1 MLGTIFVIAG
11 IVLLILGGAAV
22 AANVWKR
29 SQLKSGEAFERIV
42 PRSVI
47 SAIFVVGAS
56 SILFQP
62 ATFYA
67 EPGYS
72 YFVQTPWG
80 TQITFIN
87 EPGYHMKWFGSVSE
101 WKQVLSVVNS
111 AEDAGAVT
119 SQSSPIG
126 VRFNDA
132 VHAQLSQS
140 SRFRLPQSEEDFR
153 KLVLE
158 FRSQDNLVNATL
170 TKVVAEVGRNTARMF
185 AAQQYVIGQGGE
197 FESAYFDQMTN
208 GIYVLETE
216 TVAIE
221 TSDELVPEDRHIG
234 GGEDQVRLIVRKKLD
249 ADGNPVRKVN
259 VLGNYGIEVTQATVS
274 DVDPEER
281 FKLALGRQRDAA
293 AEASVKRQEAK
304 TLGLEALRISAEG
317 EAEKTRIRVDQEKKQ
332 IEIVTAAQTKALQAK
347 QDQLEQETRA
357 ATLVKVA
364 EQERLKELK
373 RLETEKIRADQAAEQ
388 ARGIRV
394 LAEAEAE
401 KRKLIM
407 AADNALAIRL
417 ENELK
422 IHQAYANALRDKKLV
437 PDVVISG
444 DGASGGSDATG
455 LISLIKAKLAKDLAE
470 KTNAN

>member
-1 MLGTIFVIAG
+1 MLGTIFAIVG
-11 IVLLILGGAAV
+11 VVLLILGGAGL
-22 AANVWKR
+22 AANIWKR
-29 SQLKSGEAFERIV
+29 NQTRSGEPFERIV
-42 PRSVI
+42 PRSTI
-47 SAIFVVGAS
+47 SAVLIVGTL

-67 EPGYS
+67 EPGFS

-80 TQITFIN
+80 EQITFIN
-87 EPGYHMKWFGSVSE
+87 QPGYHMKWFGSVSE

-111 AEDAGAVT
+111 NSDAGAVT
-119 SQSSPIG
+119 SQNPPIG

-140 SRFRLPQSEEDFR
+140 SRFRLPQAPDDFK

-170 TKVVAEVGRNTARMF
+170 TKVVAEVGRNTTRMF

-197 FESAYFDQMTN
+197 FESAYFDQMTS

-216 TVAIE
+216 TVAKQE
-221 TSDELVPEDRHIG
+221 SNELIPEERHITGNEDR
-234 GGEDQVRLIVRKKLD
+234 VKLIVRKKLD
-249 ADGNPVRKVN
+249 SDGNPIRKVN
-259 VLGNYGIEVTQATVS
+259 VLANYGIEVTQATVS

-281 FKLALGRQRDAA
+281 FKVALGKQRDQSAA
-293 AEASVKRQEAK
+293 ASVKRQEAR
-304 TLGLEALRISAEG
+304 TLGLEALRIAAEG
-317 EAEKTRIRVDQEKKQ
+317 EAEKTRIKVDQEKKQ
-332 IEIVTAAQTKALQAK
+332 IEIVTAAQTKALQAQ
-347 QDQLEQETRA
+347 QDQKEQETRA

-373 RLETEKIRADQAAEQ
+373 RLETEKIRADQAVEQ
-388 ARGIRV
+388 ARAIKV
-394 LAEAEAE
+394 LAEAEAA

-407 AADNALAIRL
+407 EADNALAIRL

-422 IHQAYANALRDKKLV
+422 IHQAYAQALQNKKLV
-437 PDVVISG
+437 PDVVITESG
-444 DGASGGSDATG
+444 EGGGNDATA
-455 LISLIKAKLAKDLAE
+455 LISLIKAKLAKELAE
-470 KTNAN
+470 KTTAN